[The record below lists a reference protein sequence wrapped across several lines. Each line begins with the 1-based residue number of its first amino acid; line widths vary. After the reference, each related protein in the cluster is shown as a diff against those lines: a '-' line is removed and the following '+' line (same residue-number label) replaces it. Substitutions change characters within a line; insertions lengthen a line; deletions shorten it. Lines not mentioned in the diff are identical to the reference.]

1 MSEYPMREYH
11 KVPKVRSRDVVEV
24 MKEALARPDLR
35 AGTAD
40 SDVNVFAVEIAVP
53 RCVIEQA
60 IEEIEWLRVRVFRRP

>member
-24 MKEALARPDLR
+24 MKEALA
-35 AGTAD
+35 
-40 SDVNVFAVEIAVP
+40 VEIAVP